1 MTSAPLA
8 QLCVKE
14 KKVPRDV
21 IGLNKV
27 AVQAGLF
34 SQYQATHDMRR
45 KDSGNEKTS
54 LKLVKG
60 IPVMTV
66 FEIPTK

>member
-1 MTSAPLA
+1 MSAPLA
-8 QLCVKE
+8 QLCAKE
-14 KKVPRDV
+14 KKVSRDV

-27 AVQAGLF
+27 AVRAGLF
-34 SQYQATHDMRR
+34 SQHRATHDMKR
-45 KDSGNEKTS
+45 KDSGNKKTS

>member
-1 MTSAPLA
+1 MMSAPLA

-14 KKVPRDV
+14 KNAPREV
-21 IGLNKV
+21 IGLNKA

-34 SQYQATHDMRR
+34 SQYRATHDMRG
-45 KDSGNEKTS
+45 KDSGNKKTS
-54 LKLVKG
+54 LKFVKG
-60 IPVMTV
+60 IPLMTL

>member
-1 MTSAPLA
+1 MMSAPLA

-14 KKVPRDV
+14 KKTPRDV
-21 IGLNKV
+21 IGLIKA

-34 SQYQATHDMRR
+34 SQYRATHDMRR

-60 IPVMTV
+60 IPVVTV
-66 FEIPTK
+66 FEFRTK